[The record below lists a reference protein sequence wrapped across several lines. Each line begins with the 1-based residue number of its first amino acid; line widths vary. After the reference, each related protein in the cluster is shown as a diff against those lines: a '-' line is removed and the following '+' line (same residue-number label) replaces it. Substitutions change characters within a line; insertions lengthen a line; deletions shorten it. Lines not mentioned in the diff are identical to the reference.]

1 MILFLLNYHNYLK
14 IKWCK
19 WYEYRWSIHS
29 FHLDLGK
36 EQYKK
41 ERKRNFIKT
50 FISTITKVLLKY
62 VLLSYTFPFKMD
74 FSIQTCI
81 KFALQPFAFSLSIYI
96 SLKLYCFNTKL
107 YAPSDYHQAKIIC
120 AHGQK
125 PEKKKQ
131 KGSQFLGEGCQT
143 KGSFSFSF
151 RCSFNAVI

>member
-1 MILFLLNYHNYLK
+1 MGLVYIMPNAADIFLLTGLEVISLSSLLVLRSMILFLLNYHNYLK
-14 IKWCK
+14 IKWYK

-81 KFALQPFAFSLSIYI
+81 KFAL
-96 SLKLYCFNTKL
+96 
-107 YAPSDYHQAKIIC
+107 
-120 AHGQK
+120 
-125 PEKKKQ
+125 
-131 KGSQFLGEGCQT
+131 
-143 KGSFSFSF
+143 
-151 RCSFNAVI
+151 